1 MLTYNEIIQ
10 LKDKLE
16 NNEITLEI
24 AKSQYWIDF
33 KGGQRLCHSKDWRER
48 RIEFIK
54 NNCEICNST
63 ETLTL
68 QHFSHPTNY

>member
-1 MLTYNEIIQ
+1 MT
-10 LKDKLE
+10 
-16 NNEITLEI
+16 I
-24 AKSQYWIDF
+24 A
-33 KGGQRLCHSKDWRER
+33 
-48 RIEFIK
+48 IEFIK